1 MLSSLHNL
9 LIFSRVRLL
18 GPGNAEPAAG
28 DSDEDTG
35 SDDIGAKQREID
47 YPRVSGQQ
55 QMILGSGEA
64 RMQQDA
70 QQDTLGSVVER
81 AVEVGRPLSPD
92 LSAAYEVRRV
102 VTMTMATKSNS
113 TIDTGAQRA
122 RSAVLLVMMLRTT
135 ATAA

>member
-1 MLSSLHNL
+1 MHNL

-18 GPGNAEPAAG
+18 DPGKAEPTADDG
-28 DSDEDTG
+28 DEDTG
-35 SDDIGAKQREID
+35 SYDIGAKQREID

-81 AVEVGRPLSPD
+81 AAEVEGP
-92 LSAAYEVRRV
+92 
-102 VTMTMATKSNS
+102 
-113 TIDTGAQRA
+113 
-122 RSAVLLVMMLRTT
+122 
-135 ATAA
+135 